1 MIMLHSGNFEDQS
14 IASLDLFFLT
24 EEEKTPTEIADLIH
38 NIINQYVDEHRLDEY
53 RLGVKNLLSMTN
65 DTLDHELYVSLEDN
79 KFYFSPEKRLPI
91 SKIISLSEAIDYF
104 TDREC
109 WYFQKENLDKDGQVH
124 SEVFDVIWEMP
135 KEALKSQ
142 FYVGINEKQP

>member
-14 IASLDLFFLT
+14 IASLDLFFVT
-24 EEEKTPTEIADLIH
+24 EEEKTPTEIADLLRG
-38 NIINQYVDEHRLDEY
+38 IINQYVDKYRFSKYQLD
-53 RLGVKNLLSMTN
+53 VKNLLSMTN
-65 DTLDHELYVSLEDN
+65 DTLDVSLEDN
-79 KFYFSPEKRLPI
+79 KFYFSPHKRLPI

-109 WYFQKENLDKDGQVH
+109 WYFQKENLDKDGQVN

-135 KEALKSQ
+135 KEAQKSQ
-142 FYVGINEKQP
+142 FYVGINEQ